1 MKKTKKIAL
10 STNPKTR
17 NAPLENVVESDGKVC
32 VTSEDKGAQGD
43 QAGEPRAKENEEDKL
58 KARLKEYGSN
68 ITFSSVTGNASKSE
82 QKSKHPTERA
92 SKPKGR
98 KTDDEVSWTD
108 HPLLPK
114 GWHVAL
120 LQEPP
125 SQLLPGLNVVPLQGV
140 DKQTMGKIQLR
151 APGGRVLGSHGEA
164 AAFMEEDGSYG
175 EEDIQNLYKVT
186 LVQAVKKTVNKKKA
200 IEGTRKPEGLISGGT
215 KKSEGT
221 LSGGSGCRTSRF
233 LLFKS
238 LPH

>member
-1 MKKTKKIAL
+1 M
-10 STNPKTR
+10 
-17 NAPLENVVESDGKVC
+17 
-32 VTSEDKGAQGD
+32 
-43 QAGEPRAKENEEDKL
+43 

-125 SQLLPGLNVVPLQGV
+125 SQLLPGLNVVPLQGGGV

-186 LVQAVKKTVNKKKA
+186 LVQAAVTKTVSKKKA
-200 IEGTRKPEGLISGGT
+200 IEGTRKAEGLISGGT
-215 KKSEGT
+215 RQSEGT
-221 LSGGSGCRTSRF
+221 LSGRSGCRTSRF
-233 LLFKS
+233 LLLKS